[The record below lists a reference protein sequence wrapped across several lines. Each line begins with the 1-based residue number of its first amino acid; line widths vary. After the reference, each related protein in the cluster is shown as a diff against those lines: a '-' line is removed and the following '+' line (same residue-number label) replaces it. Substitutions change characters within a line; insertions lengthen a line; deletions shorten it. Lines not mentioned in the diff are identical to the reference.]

1 MGQETKEPYI
11 TAFRN
16 CFWMTALLFAKYV
29 PLIQNTDLLEMVSQ
43 KARRTQDCLARQ
55 SYRREESIILADG
68 HWWGW
73 NEPG

>member
-16 CFWMTALLFAKYV
+16 CFWMTALLFAKYI

-43 KARRTQDCLARQ
+43 KARRTQNCLARQ
-55 SYRREESIILADG
+55 LQKG
-68 HWWGW
+68 GM
-73 NEPG
+73 NNPGRWALVGLE